1 MNQKILWVSKVKIKI
16 VIFNLY
22 KYLLFEEIY
31 VNYFLFYLIRFKKCI
46 DLV

>member
-1 MNQKILWVSKVKIKI
+1 MNQKILWVSKLKI

-31 VNYFLFYLIRFKKCI
+31 VNYFLFYLILKGLKN
-46 DLV
+46 D